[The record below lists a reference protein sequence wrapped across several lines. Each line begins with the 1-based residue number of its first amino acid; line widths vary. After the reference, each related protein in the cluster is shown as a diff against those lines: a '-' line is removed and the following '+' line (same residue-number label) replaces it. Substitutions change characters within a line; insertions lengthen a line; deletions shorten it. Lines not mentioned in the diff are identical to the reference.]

1 MDIQEQMLSRG
12 RSAFTEEWFE
22 GYFCGVNCDTPFS
35 KAKKASYII
44 MLDAFWV
51 EVDPATVG
59 RFTGL
64 TDKNKIRI
72 YSGDIVKAKFHG
84 GIFPDVEPDFTE
96 KIEFRNGCFWFGNWN
111 FIEFLDKFRNY
122 EIIGNI
128 YDTEVK

>member
-1 MDIQEQMLSRG
+1 MDIQTAMLSRG
-12 RSAFTEEWFE
+12 KSADSEEWFE

-44 MLDAFWV
+44 MLNAFWV

-64 TDKNKIRI
+64 TDKNNKRI
-72 YSGDIVKAKFHG
+72 YSGDIVKAYLHN
-84 GIFPDVEPDFTE
+84 ETEFTE

-111 FIEFLDKFRNY
+111 IIEFLDKFRGH
-122 EIIGNI
+122 EVIGNI
-128 YDTEVK
+128 YDTEV

>member
-12 RSAFTEEWFE
+12 KSADSEEWFE

-64 TDKNKIRI
+64 TDKNKKRI
-72 YSGDIVKAKFHG
+72 YSGDIVKAYLHN
-84 GIFPDVEPDFTE
+84 ETEFTE
-96 KIEFRNGCFWFGNWN
+96 KIEYRNGCFWFGNWN
-111 FIEFLDKFRNY
+111 IIEFMDKFRNY
-122 EIIGNI
+122 EVIGNI
-128 YDTEVK
+128 YDTEV

>member
-12 RSAFTEEWFE
+12 KSADSEEWFE

-44 MLDAFWV
+44 MIDAFWV

-64 TDKNKIRI
+64 TDKNKKRI
-72 YSGDIVKAKFHG
+72 YSGDIVKAYLHN
-84 GIFPDVEPDFTE
+84 ETEFTE

-111 FIEFLDKFRNY
+111 IIEFMDKFRNY
-122 EIIGNI
+122 EVIGNI
-128 YDTEVK
+128 YDTEV

>member
-12 RSAFTEEWFE
+12 KSADSEEWFE

-35 KAKKASYII
+35 KAKKVSYII

-64 TDKNKIRI
+64 TDKNKKRI
-72 YSGDIVKAKFHG
+72 YSGDIVKAYLHN
-84 GIFPDVEPDFTE
+84 ETEFTE
-96 KIEFRNGCFWFGNWN
+96 KIEYRNGCFWFGNWN
-111 FIEFLDKFRNY
+111 IIEFMDKFRNY
-122 EIIGNI
+122 EVIGNI
-128 YDTEVK
+128 YDTEV

>member
-1 MDIQEQMLSRG
+1 MDIQTAMLSRG
-12 RSAFTEEWFE
+12 KSTDSEEWFE

-44 MLDAFWV
+44 MLNAFWV

-64 TDKNKIRI
+64 TDKNNKRI
-72 YSGDIVKAKFHG
+72 YSGDIVKAYLHN
-84 GIFPDVEPDFTE
+84 ETEFTE

-111 FIEFLDKFRNY
+111 IIEFLDKFRGY
-122 EIIGNI
+122 EVIGNI
-128 YDTEVK
+128 YDTEV

>member
-12 RSAFTEEWFE
+12 KSADSEEWFE

-64 TDKNKIRI
+64 TDKNNKRI
-72 YSGDIVKAKFHG
+72 YSGDIVKAYLHN
-84 GIFPDVEPDFTE
+84 ETEFTE

-111 FIEFLDKFRNY
+111 IIEFLDKFRGY
-122 EIIGNI
+122 EVIGNI
-128 YDTEVK
+128 YDTEV